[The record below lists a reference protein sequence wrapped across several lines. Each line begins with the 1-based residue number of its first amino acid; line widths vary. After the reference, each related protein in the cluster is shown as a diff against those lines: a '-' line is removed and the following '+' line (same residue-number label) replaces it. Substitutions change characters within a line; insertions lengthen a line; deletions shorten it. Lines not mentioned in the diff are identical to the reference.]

1 MSCWQL
7 LESMSGI
14 GIGVR
19 HIEILNCEL
28 IFPETDCVTDFD
40 QQSEMIIF
48 KSNLTT
54 AFEADIIF

>member
-1 MSCWQL
+1 MFS
-7 LESMSGI
+7 
-14 GIGVR
+14 
-19 HIEILNCEL
+19 
-28 IFPETDCVTDFD
+28 ETDCVTDFD